1 MQAQHY
7 CTFAAIY
14 FVHQNCHLGSQNDKY
29 RILMCFF
36 LVISLPLQKKKLNL
50 QTNNGIEQVALMVWG
65 GKKHLSRPL
74 NVLRRIH
81 E

>member
-1 MQAQHY
+1 
-7 CTFAAIY
+7 
-14 FVHQNCHLGSQNDKY
+14 
-29 RILMCFF
+29 MCFF

-74 NVLRRIH
+74 NVLRGIH